1 MAKGL
6 MVTYEAETSTFGLS
20 KVDRDRL
27 YGKKERIVVDDAGEA
42 CVAAYLSTDGA
53 AIIPPG
59 GLAYSYVGEAFDSV
73 ERSEL
78 QAVDAAG
85 HPMAICPS
93 TLGVPQPAAPVDAAR
108 VLDHF
113 VTAVYQ
119 LSPEAVSPRLLAA
132 LDAGQIFELRFN
144 YRDDYADSPCFL
156 VKNDKAL
163 FALVASPST
172 FEWVGQQAAVVE
184 LEPEAAEAADELDFN
199 MI

>member
-6 MVTYEAETSTFGLS
+6 VVTFESETSTFGLS

-27 YGKKERIVVDDAGEA
+27 YGKKERVVVDDAGEA
-42 CVAAYLSTDGA
+42 CAPAHLTTDGA
-53 AIIPPG
+53 AIIPSG
-59 GLAYSYVGEAFDSV
+59 GLAYAYVDEGFDSV

-78 QAVDAAG
+78 QAVDANG
-85 HPMAICPS
+85 QPLSIVPS
-93 TLGVPQPAAPVDAAR
+93 TLGVPQPAAAVDARR

-119 LSPEAVSPRLLAA
+119 LDPEAVGPKLLAA
-132 LDAGQIFELRFN
+132 LDAGQVFETRFN

-163 FALVASPST
+163 FALVASASA
-172 FEWVGQQAAVVE
+172 FEWVAQEAPAVE
-184 LEPEAAEAADELDFN
+184 LEPEAAEADAELDFN